1 MHHILN
7 VKQTFIKNKFIEY
20 DYYFLKSLRRAGSLV
35 VEPKYGFFDTS
46 CHSVCNSGPKSTAG
60 KKWRL
65 YISPQ
70 CMAYMDYQSRHK
82 VIALQH
88 LSLYYI
94 HCVRWV
100 QSFRKFSAH
109 FS

>member
-1 MHHILN
+1 MHHIRN
-7 VKQTFIKNKFIEY
+7 VKQTFIKNKFIEC

-70 CMAYMDYQSRHK
+70 GQGQLYLGRVAQSALGWYQK
-82 VIALQH
+82 GP
-88 LSLYYI
+88 
-94 HCVRWV
+94 CVN
-100 QSFRKFSAH
+100 
-109 FS
+109 